1 LLDIERERKK
11 KISENVKEYV
21 MVSEDDEID
30 EWIKEK
36 EKYDEVK
43 VDDVGEEMEKVE
55 VMKKKFDDLKDDIK
69 DNEVSIE
76 EMNEIDMKIMSI
88 GKNEDELKI
97 KKKIEDMKKKWE

>member
-1 LLDIERERKK
+1 MLDIERERKK

>member
-1 LLDIERERKK
+1 
-11 KISENVKEYV
+11 